1 LCENALRHGRA
12 ASGEAEVELK
22 LLRVARYGRVC
33 LEVSDRG
40 IGVAPADV
48 ERIFEPFYT
57 RGEDGTGLGLF
68 LARELAEING
78 ATLLYEPRKGGGSVF
93 RLVFADPARWA
104 SGLPASAPIH

>member
-1 LCENALRHGRA
+1 MHT
-12 ASGEAEVELK
+12 VELR

-33 LEVSDRG
+33 LEVTDRG
-40 IGVAPADV
+40 IGVASADV

-104 SGLPASAPIH
+104 TAIAPSVPLH